1 MENQFKVINRKTKK
15 EQIFNGDE
23 LSNFFRIVYDE
34 ETHKIHYFNKMSDYA
49 ISTYYLKKLY
59 NKMKNQDIILK
70 IIKDNDIVIS
80 VIAVSFVIFATKI
93 IMQWINI

>member
-49 ISTYYLKKLY
+49 ISTYYLKR
-59 NKMKNQDIILK
+59 
-70 IIKDNDIVIS
+70 
-80 VIAVSFVIFATKI
+80 
-93 IMQWINI
+93 